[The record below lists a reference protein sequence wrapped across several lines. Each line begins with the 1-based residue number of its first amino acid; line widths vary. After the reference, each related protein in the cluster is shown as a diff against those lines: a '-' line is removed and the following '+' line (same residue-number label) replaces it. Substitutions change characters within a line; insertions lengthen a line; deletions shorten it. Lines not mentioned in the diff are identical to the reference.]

1 MYSDVVDSVLISVL
15 VGVLT
20 PMYDEPVGHFRTPFE
35 KIPLAAYLEGC
46 GPSQP
51 RESPKRHRNPNSLI
65 VPRLQTPD
73 HSAAPRDRA
82 PSRSLAISNESLARE
97 FCGPSQP
104 PKSPNTPICKRC
116 IDPCIYTLT

>member
-73 HSAAPRDRA
+73 HSPPPRDWP
-82 PSRSLAISNESLARE
+82 PSRSLAISNRSTVLEVRA
-97 FCGPSQP
+97 P
-104 PKSPNTPICKRC
+104 P
-116 IDPCIYTLT
+116 